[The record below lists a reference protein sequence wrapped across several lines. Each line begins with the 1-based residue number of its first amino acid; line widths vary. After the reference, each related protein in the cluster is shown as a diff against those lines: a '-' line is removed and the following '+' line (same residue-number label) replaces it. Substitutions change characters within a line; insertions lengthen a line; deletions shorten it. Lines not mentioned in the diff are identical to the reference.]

1 MYLDVD
7 LLTATKVLAA
17 TGGRSESQVV
27 EDALRAYLRDGKL
40 DAARSEL
47 RELMDRIATRP
58 DVPDEAEAMNVAV
71 EEVRAVRGARRSKSA

>member
-17 TGGRSESQVV
+17 TGGRSESQVI

-40 DAARSEL
+40 EAARSEL
-47 RELMDRIATRP
+47 RDLMDRIATRP
-58 DVPDEAEAMNVAV
+58 DLLDEAEAMDVAV
-71 EEVRAVRGARRSKSA
+71 EEVRAVRARRRPKSA

>member
-17 TGGRSESQVV
+17 TGGRSESQVL
-27 EDALRAYLRDGKL
+27 EDALRAYLRAGQM

-47 RELMDRIATRP
+47 GELMDRLASGGGAP
-58 DVPDEAEAMNVAV
+58 DDEEAMAVAV
-71 EEVRAVRGARRSKSA
+71 AEVGSVRARRRRKPA